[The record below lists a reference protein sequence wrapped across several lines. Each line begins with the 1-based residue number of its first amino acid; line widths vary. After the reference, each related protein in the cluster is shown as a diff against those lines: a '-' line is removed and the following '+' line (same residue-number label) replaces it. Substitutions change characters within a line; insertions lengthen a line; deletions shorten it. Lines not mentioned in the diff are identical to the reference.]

1 MSGQFSSMQFKVDE
15 YYVGKCDEVRTAKLG
30 DSMVME
36 FGFTIAPDFRDYT
49 KVFLGSDSPGKDG
62 LTNDERCQRT
72 LKEFG
77 CTEAGLNGD
86 AIMSHIRKVMIGQEI
101 QVKAGEY
108 KGNVQFSGCDL
119 PGKVYSKGPN
129 IIETEN
135 PFGYKRPKSAATA
148 SGNGMI

>member
-1 MSGQFSSMQFKVDE
+1 MQFKIDE
-15 YYVGKCDEVRTAKLG
+15 YYVGVCDEVRLARLG
-30 DSMVME
+30 GSMVME
-36 FGFTIAPDFRDYT
+36 FGFTIEPNFRDYT
-49 KVFLGSDSPGKDG
+49 KVFLGADNPGKDG
-62 LTNDERCQRT
+62 LTNDERCQRG

-77 CTEAGLNGD
+77 CTEAGLTTG
-86 AIMSHIRKVMIGQEI
+86 AIMTHIRKVMIGREI

-119 PGKVYSKGPN
+119 PGKVYTKSPN

-135 PFGYKRPKSAATA
+135 PFGSMRPKQAPTI